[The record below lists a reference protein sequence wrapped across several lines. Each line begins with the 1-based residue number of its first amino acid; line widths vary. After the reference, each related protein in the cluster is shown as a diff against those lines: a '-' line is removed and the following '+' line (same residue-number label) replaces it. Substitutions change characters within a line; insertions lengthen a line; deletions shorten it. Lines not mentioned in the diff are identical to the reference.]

1 MGEST
6 TQIRTNNKVIKVD
19 KRYTIKFYY
28 AGVEQKADFYEVKG
42 ELYNPTLFVNWA
54 KVGETP
60 DVSQCK
66 TIDEVLEKI
75 RAFSFGKR
83 AEIELINGLPVFYY
97 NKPKTQEHIRNIK
110 TAYEAFVEAQTKI
123 FFNNEIK
130 PLLKK
135 NKWKISSSHIGFLVL
150 IAKYKTDR
158 YGDKNESGK
167 WEWDNVR
174 ETKKEKEFEFLCE
187 EFLSSIGKDVDRMVI
202 SSFLSLLDTSDIDEL
217 YIKIE

>member
-1 MGEST
+1 MGTE
-6 TQIRTNNKVIKVD
+6 IRSNNKIIKVD

-42 ELYNPTLFVNWA
+42 ELHNPTLFVNWA
-54 KVGETP
+54 KVNEVP

-75 RAFSFGKR
+75 RPFAYGKR

-97 NKPKTQEHIRNIK
+97 NKPKTQELVESIK
-110 TAYEAFVEAQTKI
+110 TAYESFVETQAKI
-123 FFNNEIK
+123 FFNVELK

-135 NKWKISSSHIGFLVL
+135 NKWKIASSHMGWLVL
-150 IAKYKTDR
+150 IAKYKTDK
-158 YGDKNESGK
+158 YGDKLENGG

-174 ETKKEKEFEFLCE
+174 EKKKEEEFKYLCE
-187 EFLSSIGKDVDRMVI
+187 KFFSSVEIDRESMII
-202 SSFLSLLDTSDIDEL
+202 SSFLGLLDNDDIDEY
-217 YIKIE
+217 YIKLE